1 VAHREDNERVE
12 RRPLDIVTA
21 DDVASLLEHTGDT
34 VASIYLP
41 THRSGAETRQDP
53 IRLKNLLNEARS
65 ELVELGLRGP
75 QADAMLEPARTLLD
89 DHSFWQHQSDG
100 LALFAD
106 PGAVRAFRLPD
117 PFTPRVVVGDAYH
130 VKPLLWVM
138 SRGEQFNVLALSE
151 NQVRLLWGTRH
162 RVGQVDLP
170 DEVPQSLAAA
180 LWFEDPERQLQFR
193 QASHAGAGA
202 GAIFHGHGG
211 GKDQPQEEIE
221 RFFRAVDDGVQH
233 LLRPR
238 VPLVLAGVERLPPIY
253 RRVTSHEPVMGEEVT
268 GNPDRLTPEELH
280 HQAWEIVVPW
290 FDRERQQVL
299 DAMSDGDR
307 RVYSVPEAIAA
318 ARAGRVA
325 AALVASDAEVW
336 GDPGEPD
343 GAPAVH
349 DERQPGDRDL
359 LDVVVADTWIR
370 SGGSVWVMRSE
381 DMPDGAPVAAL
392 LRY

>member
-1 VAHREDNERVE
+1 
-12 RRPLDIVTA
+12 LDVVTA

-34 VASIYLP
+34 VASMYLP
-41 THRSGAETRQDP
+41 THRSGTETRQDP
-53 IRLKNLLNEARS
+53 IRLKNLLSDARS
-65 ELVELGLRGP
+65 ELVDLGMRGP
-75 QADAMLEPARTLLD
+75 EADAMLKPARTLVD

-100 LALFAD
+100 LALFVD
-106 PGAVRAFRLPD
+106 PDGMLSFRVPEAFEA
-117 PFTPRVVVGDAYH
+117 RVVVGDAYH
-130 VKPLLWVM
+130 VKPLLRVM

-221 RFFRAVDDGVQH
+221 RFFRAVDDGVRH
-233 LLRPR
+233 LLRAR
-238 VPLVLAGVERLPPIY
+238 VPLVLAGVERLLPIY
-253 RRVTSHEPVMGEEVT
+253 RRVTSHEPVMRGEVT
-268 GNPDRLTPEELH
+268 GNPDRLTPEKLH
-280 HQAWEIVVPW
+280 RQAWEIVGPW
-290 FDRERQQVL
+290 FDRERHEVL
-299 DAMSDGDR
+299 DAMSDADR
-307 RVYSVPEAIAA
+307 RVDSLPEAIEA

-325 AALVASDAEVW
+325 AALVASDAVVW
-336 GDPGEPD
+336 GDPGD
-343 GAPAVH
+343 SDSGPAVH

-370 SGGSVWVMRSE
+370 SGGSVWVMRSA
-381 DMPDGAPVAAL
+381 DMPDGGPVAAL